1 MTENQ
6 PFSAVT
12 SWDSFA
18 ELDLLSRRSQSFFLL
33 LRLRAYV

>member
-6 PFSAVT
+6 PSSAVT
-12 SWDSFA
+12 SWDPFA